1 MTTTNKIPAAT
12 QPYYEP
18 IAALIDRVCREHLN
32 EEYAELGRKLAGA
45 LARKRP
51 SPIVRGKPNVWAA
64 GIVHAIG
71 LVNFLFDSSQT
82 PHIRS
87 EELAKLFGVG
97 QSTMSSKS
105 KQLRDSF
112 DMGQLDPNWCLPSK
126 IDDNP
131 MVWMLMVNGFIVD
144 VRTAPRDLQ
153 AEAFRKGLI
162 PYIPADR
169 VAPPGATSEPRPDQ
183 PRCGLCGSTTKPLTR
198 TDCCNHW
205 ICDDADNYV
214 LFSYARNSCHRNH
227 ERYTLCSYHHN
238 EGHAGNWQDCEKC
251 RAEFD
256 TEIYVY
262 YGTNDYNFEKLPNP
276 PAFEPTHCAQCG
288 KVISLS
294 NDGYSMAE
302 GGYYCE
308 RCTAKRMR
316 QVIQS
321 ERVATPHQQRRG
333 RRH

>member
-1 MTTTNKIPAAT
+1 MTTSNRIPAST
-12 QPYYEP
+12 QPFYDAI
-18 IAALIDRVCREHLN
+18 IAFTDVVCREHLN
-32 EEYAELGRKLAGA
+32 DEYAELARKLAGA

-51 SPIVRGKPNVWAA
+51 SPIMRGKPEAWAA
-64 GIVHAIG
+64 GIVHALG
-71 LVNFLFDSSQT
+71 MVNFLFDASQS

-87 EELAKLFGVG
+87 DELAQYFGVG

-105 KQLRDSF
+105 KQIRDLF
-112 DMGQLDPNWCLPSK
+112 DMVPFDPNWCLPSR

-131 MVWMLMVNGFIVD
+131 MVWMISVNGYIVD
-144 VRTAPRDLQ
+144 VRTAPREIQ
-153 AEAFRKGLI
+153 AEALRLGLI
-162 PYIPADR
+162 PYIPTDR
-169 VAPPGATSEPRPDQ
+169 VAESRTTSEPRPDQ
-183 PRCGLCGSTTKPLTR
+183 PRCGLCGSTTKPLMR
-198 TDCCNHW
+198 TDCCNQW
-205 ICDDADNYV
+205 ICDDEDDYV

-227 ERYTLCSYHHN
+227 SRYTLCSYHHN
-238 EGHAGNWQDCEKC
+238 EGHAGRWQDCEQC

-262 YGTNDYNFEKLPNP
+262 YGTNEYNFEKLPNP

-302 GGYYCE
+302 GKYYCE

-316 QVIQS
+316 QVVQS
-321 ERVATPHQQRRG
+321 ERLHTVPRSRRG
-333 RRH
+333 RRR